1 MAASTAVRTPAPR
14 AAAHARRRPAT
25 TGPGAE
31 VPATTD
37 PATTD
42 PAYRLFDVAVR
53 RVRRVGTSFVRVT
66 FGGDQL
72 PAFGAGGHDQ
82 RLKVLLP
89 QGTFDLAQAPDTD
102 WYGWW
107 RALPDA
113 DRPVMRTYTVR
124 AVRPDAGELDVD
136 FVLHGVADGHAG
148 PASAW
153 AARARAG
160 DRVVLVGPSAPG
172 TGRMWGVE
180 WAPPS
185 EARTLLLAA
194 DETAVPAVCAVLEQL
209 PAGVR
214 ATALLEVPE
223 SGDVLEVRSAADL
236 TVEWLPRAQGSHA
249 HGERLVQ
256 RVREVAA
263 RLVDEQT
270 APPADDGTAPDADEG
285 VLWDVPERAV
295 ASGPECLYAWL
306 AGEAGVV
313 KQLRRHL
320 VREVGVPRASVAF
333 MGYWR
338 EGRREGE

>member
-1 MAASTAVRTPAPR
+1 MAASTAVRTRVADATEQAP
-14 AAAHARRRPAT
+14 
-25 TGPGAE
+25 
-31 VPATTD
+31 
-37 PATTD
+37 TD

-53 RVRRVGTSFVRVT
+53 RVERVGASFVRLT
-66 FGGDQL
+66 FGGEQL
-72 PAFGAGGHDQ
+72 AAFGAGGHDQ
-82 RLKVLLP
+82 RIKVLLP
-89 QGTFDLAQAPDTD
+89 RGAFDAALAPATD
-102 WYGWW
+102 WYLWW

-124 AVRPDAGELDVD
+124 AVRPHLRELDVD

-153 AARARAG
+153 AAAVAVG
-160 DRVVLVGPSAPG
+160 DRVVLAGPGAAG

-180 WAPPS
+180 WAPPP

-194 DETAVPAVCAVLEQL
+194 DETAVPAVCAVLESL

-223 SGDVLEVRSAADL
+223 VGDVLEVRSDADL
-236 TVEWLPRAQGSHA
+236 TVEWLPRARPQGAHP
-249 HGERLVQ
+249 HGERLVA
-256 RVREVAA
+256 RVQEVAG

-270 APPADDGTAPDADEG
+270 RAPQPGDDDDTEAEADDTAL
-285 VLWDVPERAV
+285 LWEVPEHAV

-320 VREVGVPRASVAF
+320 VREVGVPRQSVAF